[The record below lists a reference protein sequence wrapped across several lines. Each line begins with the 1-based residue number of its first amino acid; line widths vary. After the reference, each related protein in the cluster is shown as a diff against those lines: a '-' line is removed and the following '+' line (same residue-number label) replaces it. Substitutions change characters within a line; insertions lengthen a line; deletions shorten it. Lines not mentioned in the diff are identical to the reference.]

1 MPLRIAFGSF
11 YSHSFAKLFNLIPT
25 VHIWPHLANL
35 TGTRKHSI
43 ELTYTARKD
52 PLESGPKCR
61 ICPFLMVPLMTVPAR
76 MILFSSMYLSE
87 IMSSVCSSSLFL
99 ISLTEVSRFKK
110 LLSKSMFLPDTL
122 ETKKI
127 GMTSSVDVIL

>member
-1 MPLRIAFGSF
+1 
-11 YSHSFAKLFNLIPT
+11 
-25 VHIWPHLANL
+25 
-35 TGTRKHSI
+35 
-43 ELTYTARKD
+43 
-52 PLESGPKCR
+52 
-61 ICPFLMVPLMTVPAR
+61 
-76 MILFSSMYLSE
+76 
-87 IMSSVCSSSLFL
+87 LFL